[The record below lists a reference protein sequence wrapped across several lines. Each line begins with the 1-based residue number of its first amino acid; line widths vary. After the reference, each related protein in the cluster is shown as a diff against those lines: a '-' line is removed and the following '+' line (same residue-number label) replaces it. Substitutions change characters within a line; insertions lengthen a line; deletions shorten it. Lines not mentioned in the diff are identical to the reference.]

1 MRRIY
6 FRKERIKM
14 KNSSHFSPVRIIVNV
29 LITLAAAGIYF
40 YVELPAL
47 NVKSMEFWIF
57 IILALAL
64 FSFLTFIGAGIG
76 ITRSSSPADVFK
88 GLWKVCKIPVILI
101 ALIVVFCL
109 VASILS
115 SVIFNSQ
122 AYSNLIEIEE
132 SDFISDI
139 NEISYEQIPQLD
151 KDSASVLANRKLG
164 ELRDLV
170 SQFEVESESAQINY
184 NDRPVRVT
192 YLNYGDFFKWIKN
205 TKNGIPAYMVTDM
218 VTQEVTVVRTE
229 SGIKY
234 SPSEYF
240 NRNIQRHLRF
250 NYPTFMFEDV
260 NFEIDEEGTPYFV
273 ASVMTKRI
281 GVFGGR
287 DIIGAVLCNAVTG
300 DSVYYDAADI
310 PTWVDRVFTA
320 DILIEQYDYRGVYQ
334 NGFWNS
340 IFGQTGCTVTTDG
353 YNYIAQDDDV
363 WMYTGITSVGG
374 DQSNIGFIL
383 VNQRTKAARFYSI
396 AGAEEFSA
404 MSSAEGAVQQYEYSA
419 AFPLLMNIKGQPTYF
434 LPLKDASSLV
444 KMYAMVNVQ
453 QYQIVA
459 YGTSLAECEKNY
471 ESLLVKNGLIEN
483 EPEVPVSPEED
494 KYETELTGVIVE
506 IREAVIEG
514 TTIYYV
520 AIDTLPEKYLR
531 LSAADNENAAILDVG
546 DNIVVSADFENTDAL
561 IITAIMK

>member
-1 MRRIY
+1 
-6 FRKERIKM
+6 M
-14 KNSSHFSPVRIIVNV
+14 KKHSHFSPVRIIVNI
-29 LITLAAAGIYF
+29 LITLAAAGLYF
-40 YVELPAL
+40 YIELPAL
-47 NVKSMEFWIF
+47 NFRSMELWVF

-64 FSFLTFIGAGIG
+64 FSFLTLITAGIG
-76 ITRSSSPADVFK
+76 ISRSSSPAEVFK

-101 ALIVVFCL
+101 AAIIVFCL
-109 VASILS
+109 IGNICSA
-115 SVIFNSQ
+115 VIFNSQ
-122 AYSNLIEIEE
+122 AYSNLINVEE
-132 SDFISDI
+132 SDFTTDI

-170 SQFEVESESAQINY
+170 SQFEVEVESAQINY

-192 YLNYGDFFKWIKN
+192 YLNYGDFFKWLKN
-205 TKNGIPAYMVTDM
+205 RNSGIPAYMVTDM

-229 SGIKY
+229 NNIKY

-240 NRNIQRHLRF
+240 NRNIKRHLRF
-250 NYPTFMFEDV
+250 SYPTLMFEDV

-273 ASVMTKRI
+273 GSVMTKRI
-281 GVFGGR
+281 GIFGGR
-287 DIIGAVLCNAVTG
+287 DIVGAVLCNAVTG
-300 DSVYYDAADI
+300 ECVYYDAADI

-320 DILIEQYDYRGVYQ
+320 EILIEQYDYRGMYQ

-340 IFGQTGCTVTTDG
+340 IFGQTGCTVTTEG
-353 YNYIAQDDDV
+353 YNYIAQNDDV

-383 VNQRTKAARFYSI
+383 VNQRTKTARFYSI

-404 MSSAEGAVQQYEYSA
+404 MDSAEGAVQQYEYSA
-419 AFPLLMNIKGQPTYF
+419 AFPLLLNIKGQPTYF

-459 YGTSLAECEKNY
+459 YGTSLAECEENY
-471 ESLLVKNGLIEN
+471 ENLLIKNGLIEN
-483 EPEVPVSPEED
+483 TPDNPDEPEED
-494 KYETELTGVIVE
+494 KYETVITGVITE

-514 TTIYYV
+514 TTIYYI
-520 AIDTLPEKYLR
+520 ALDTLPEKYIR
-531 LSAADNENAAILDVG
+531 LSAADNENVAILNVG
-546 DNIVVSADFENTDAL
+546 DTITVSIDAEASEK
-561 IITAIMK
+561 IILDSILK

>member
-1 MRRIY
+1 
-6 FRKERIKM
+6 M
-14 KNSSHFSPVRIIVNV
+14 KNNSQFSPVRIIVNL

-47 NVKSMEFWIF
+47 NFRSMELWIF

-64 FSFLTFIGAGIG
+64 FSFLTLITAGIG
-76 ITRSSSPADVFK
+76 ITRSSSPGEVFK
-88 GLWKVCKIPVILI
+88 GLWRVCKIPVILI
-101 ALIVVFCL
+101 AAIVVFCL
-109 VASILS
+109 VGNLCSA
-115 SVIFNSQ
+115 VIFNSK
-122 AYSNLIEIEE
+122 AYSNLIEVEE
-132 SDFISDI
+132 SDFTADI

-170 SQFEVESESAQINY
+170 SQFEVEAESAQINY

-205 TKNGIPAYMVTDM
+205 TKNGIPAYLITDM

-240 NRNIQRHLRF
+240 NRNISRHLRF
-250 NYPTFMFEDV
+250 NYPTLMFEDI
-260 NFEIDEEGTPYFV
+260 NFEIDEDGTPYFV

-281 GVFGGR
+281 GIFGGR
-287 DIIGAVLCNAVTG
+287 DIVGAVLCNAITG
-300 DSVYYDAADI
+300 ESVYYDAADI
-310 PTWVDRVFTA
+310 PTWVDRIFTA
-320 DILIEQYDYRGVYQ
+320 DLLIEQYDYRGMYQ

-340 IFGQTGCTVTTDG
+340 IFGQTGCTVTTEG

-383 VNQRTKAARFYSI
+383 VNQRTKTARFYSI

-404 MSSAEGAVQQYEYSA
+404 MDSAEGVVQQYGYVA
-419 AFPLLMNIKGQPTYF
+419 AFPLLLNIKGQPTYF

-459 YGTSLAECEKNY
+459 YGTSLAECEENY
-471 ESLLVKNGLIEN
+471 EVLLMKNGLIEN
-483 EPEVPVSPEED
+483 EPDIPDTPEED
-494 KYETELTGVIVE
+494 KYETELTGVITE
-506 IREAVIEG
+506 IRQAVIDG
-514 TTIYYV
+514 TTVYYI

-531 LSAADNENAAILDVG
+531 LSAADNENAAILNVG
-546 DNIVVSADFENTDAL
+546 DTITVSADAEDTEA
-561 IITAIMK
+561 AILSSILK

>member
-1 MRRIY
+1 
-6 FRKERIKM
+6 M
-14 KNSSHFSPVRIIVNV
+14 KKFSPIRIIINI
-29 LITLAAAGIYF
+29 LITLAAAGLYF
-40 YVELPAL
+40 YLELPAL
-47 NVKSMEFWIF
+47 NLRSMELWIF
-57 IILALAL
+57 IVITLAI
-64 FSFLTFIGAGIG
+64 FSFLTLLTAGIG
-76 ITRSSSPADVFK
+76 IGRSSSPADVLR

-101 ALIVVFCL
+101 AAIIVFCF
-109 VASILS
+109 IGNIS
-115 SVIFNSQ
+115 SAVIFNSK
-122 AYSNLIEIEE
+122 AYSNLIEVTE
-132 SDFISDI
+132 SDFTADI

-170 SQFEVESESAQINY
+170 SQFEVEAESAQINY
-184 NDRPVRVT
+184 KDRPVRVT
-192 YLNYGDFFKWIKN
+192 YLNYGDFFKWLKN
-205 TKNGIPAYMVTDM
+205 TRNGIPAYMITDM

-240 NRNIQRHLRF
+240 NRNITRHLRF
-250 NYPTFMFEDV
+250 KYPSFMFEDV
-260 NFEIDEEGTPYFV
+260 NFEIDEDGIPYFV

-287 DIIGAVLCNAVTG
+287 DIVGAVLCNAVTG
-300 DSVYYDAADI
+300 ECIYYDAADI

-320 DILIEQYDYRGVYQ
+320 EILIEQYDYRGMYQ

-340 IFGQTGCTVTTDG
+340 IFGQTGCTVTTEG

-383 VNQRTKAARFYSI
+383 VNQRTKTARFYSI

-404 MSSAEGAVQQYEYSA
+404 MDSAEGAVQQYEYSA
-419 AFPLLMNIKGQPTYF
+419 AFPLLLNIKGQPTYF

-459 YGTSLAECEKNY
+459 YGTSLAECEENY
-471 ESLLVKNGLIEN
+471 ETLLIKNGLIETTSDIPE
-483 EPEVPVSPEED
+483 EPAED
-494 KYETELTGVIVE
+494 KYETEIIGVITG

-520 AIDTLPEKYLR
+520 TVDSLPEKYIR
-531 LSAADNENAAILDVG
+531 LSAADNENAAILNIG
-546 DNIVVSADFENTDAL
+546 DTITVSVDAEDTESSIL
-561 IITAIMK
+561 YSILK

>member
-1 MRRIY
+1 
-6 FRKERIKM
+6 M
-14 KNSSHFSPVRIIVNV
+14 KKFTLSTPLRIILSLIIT
-29 LITLAAAGIYF
+29 LITAGIYF
-40 YVELPAL
+40 YIKLPAL
-47 NVKSMEFWIF
+47 NLRSMELWSFVM
-57 IILALAL
+57 LMLMV
-64 FSFLTFIGAGIG
+64 FSFLMLITDGFGINRASTPQD
-76 ITRSSSPADVFK
+76 ILR
-88 GLWKVCKIPVILI
+88 GLWKSCKIPVVLLAIIIL
-101 ALIVVFCL
+101 FCL
-109 VASILS
+109 VGNIS
-115 SVIFNSQ
+115 SAVIFNSK
-122 AYSNLIEIEE
+122 AYSNLIELEE
-132 SDFISDI
+132 SDFTTDI

-151 KDSASVLANRKLG
+151 KNSASVLANRKLG

-170 SQFEVESESAQINY
+170 SQFEVEIESAQINY

-218 VTQEVTVVRTE
+218 VTQEVSVVRTE

-240 NRNIQRHLRF
+240 NRNITRHLRF
-250 NYPTFMFEDV
+250 AFPTLMFEDV
-260 NFEIDEEGTPYFV
+260 NFEIDEEGIPYFV

-281 GVFGGR
+281 GIFGGR
-287 DIIGAVLCNAVTG
+287 DIIGAVLCNAITG
-300 DSVYYDAADI
+300 ECAYYDAKDI
-310 PTWVDRVFTA
+310 PVWVDRVFTA
-320 DILIEQYDYRGVYQ
+320 DLLIEQYDYRGMYQ

-340 IFGQTGCTVTTDG
+340 IFGQSGCTVTTEG

-383 VNQRTKAARFYSI
+383 VNQRTKASRFYNI
-396 AGAEEFSA
+396 AGAEEYSA

-419 AFPLLMNIKGQPTYF
+419 AFPLLLNIKGQPTYF

-459 YGTSLAECEKNY
+459 YGTSLAECEANY
-471 ESLLVKNGLIEN
+471 ESLLLQNNLIDDDKKPS
-483 EPEVPVSPEED
+483 EPE
-494 KYETELTGVIVE
+494 TENFEIEISGTVTD

-520 AIDTLPEKYLR
+520 SLDTAPDKYFR
-531 LSAADNENAAILDVG
+531 LSAADNEAVVILNVGDAITVITNNSDSAIVSAIL
-546 DNIVVSADFENTDAL
+546 
-561 IITAIMK
+561 K

>member
-1 MRRIY
+1 
-6 FRKERIKM
+6 M
-14 KNSSHFSPVRIIVNV
+14 KNNSQFSPVRIIVNL

-47 NVKSMEFWIF
+47 NFRSMELWIF
-57 IILALAL
+57 IVLALAL
-64 FSFLTFIGAGIG
+64 FSFLTLITAGIG
-76 ITRSSSPADVFK
+76 ITRSSSPSEVFK
-88 GLWKVCKIPVILI
+88 GLWRVCKIPVILI
-101 ALIVVFCL
+101 AAIVVFCL
-109 VASILS
+109 VGNLCSA
-115 SVIFNSQ
+115 VIFNSK
-122 AYSNLIEIEE
+122 AYSNLIEVEE
-132 SDFISDI
+132 SDFTADI

-170 SQFEVESESAQINY
+170 SQFEVEAESAQINY

-205 TKNGIPAYMVTDM
+205 TKNGIPAYLITDM

-240 NRNIQRHLRF
+240 NRNISRHLRF
-250 NYPTFMFEDV
+250 NYPTLMFEDI
-260 NFEIDEEGTPYFV
+260 NFEIDEDGTPYFV

-281 GVFGGR
+281 GIFGGR
-287 DIIGAVLCNAVTG
+287 DIVGAVLCNAITG
-300 DSVYYDAADI
+300 ESVYYDAADI
-310 PTWVDRVFTA
+310 PTWVDRIFTA
-320 DILIEQYDYRGVYQ
+320 DLLIEQYDYRGMYQ

-340 IFGQTGCTVTTDG
+340 IFGQTGCTVTTEG

-383 VNQRTKAARFYSI
+383 VNQRTKTARFYSI

-404 MSSAEGAVQQYEYSA
+404 MDSAEGVVQQYGYVA
-419 AFPLLMNIKGQPTYF
+419 AFPLLLNIKGQPTYF

-459 YGTSLAECEKNY
+459 YGTSLAECEENY
-471 ESLLVKNGLIEN
+471 DVLLMKNGLIEN
-483 EPEVPVSPEED
+483 EPDIPDTPEED
-494 KYETELTGVIVE
+494 KYETELTGVITE
-506 IREAVIEG
+506 IRQAVIDG
-514 TTIYYV
+514 TTVYYV
-520 AIDTLPEKYLR
+520 AIDTLSEKYLR
-531 LSAADNENAAILDVG
+531 LSAADNENAAILNVG
-546 DNIVVSADFENTDAL
+546 DTISVSADAEDTEA
-561 IITAIMK
+561 AILSSILK

>member
-1 MRRIY
+1 
-6 FRKERIKM
+6 M
-14 KNSSHFSPVRIIVNV
+14 KNNSQFSPVRIIVNL

-47 NVKSMEFWIF
+47 NFRSMELWIF
-57 IILALAL
+57 IVLALAL
-64 FSFLTFIGAGIG
+64 FSFLTLITAGIG
-76 ITRSSSPADVFK
+76 ITRSSSPSEVFK
-88 GLWKVCKIPVILI
+88 GLWRVCKIPVILI
-101 ALIVVFCL
+101 AAIVGFCL
-109 VASILS
+109 VGNLCSA
-115 SVIFNSQ
+115 VIFNSK
-122 AYSNLIEIEE
+122 AYSNLIEVEE
-132 SDFISDI
+132 SDFTADI

-170 SQFEVESESAQINY
+170 SQFEVEAESAQINY

-205 TKNGIPAYMVTDM
+205 TKNGIPAYLITDM

-240 NRNIQRHLRF
+240 NRNISRHLRF
-250 NYPTFMFEDV
+250 NYPTLMFEDI
-260 NFEIDEEGTPYFV
+260 NFEIDEDGTPYFV

-281 GVFGGR
+281 GIFGGR
-287 DIIGAVLCNAVTG
+287 DIVGAVLCNAITG
-300 DSVYYDAADI
+300 ESVYYDAADI
-310 PTWVDRVFTA
+310 PTWVDRIFTA
-320 DILIEQYDYRGVYQ
+320 DLLIEQYDYRGMYQ

-340 IFGQTGCTVTTDG
+340 IFGQTGCTVTTEG

-383 VNQRTKAARFYSI
+383 VNQRTKTARFYSI

-404 MSSAEGAVQQYEYSA
+404 MDSAEGVVQQYGYVA
-419 AFPLLMNIKGQPTYF
+419 AFPLLLNIKGQPTYF

-459 YGTSLAECEKNY
+459 YGTSLAECEENY
-471 ESLLVKNGLIEN
+471 DVLLMKNGLIEN
-483 EPEVPVSPEED
+483 EPDIPDTPEED
-494 KYETELTGVIVE
+494 KYETELTGVITE
-506 IREAVIEG
+506 IRQAVIDG
-514 TTIYYV
+514 TTVYYV

-531 LSAADNENAAILDVG
+531 LSAADNENAAILNVG
-546 DNIVVSADFENTDAL
+546 DTISVSADAEDTEA
-561 IITAIMK
+561 AILSSILK

>member
-1 MRRIY
+1 
-6 FRKERIKM
+6 M
-14 KNSSHFSPVRIIVNV
+14 KNNSQFSPVRIIVNL

-40 YVELPAL
+40 YVELPTL
-47 NVKSMEFWIF
+47 NFRSMELWIF
-57 IILALAL
+57 IVLALAL
-64 FSFLTFIGAGIG
+64 FSFLTLITAGIG
-76 ITRSSSPADVFK
+76 ITRSSSPSEVFK
-88 GLWKVCKIPVILI
+88 GLWRVCKIPVILI
-101 ALIVVFCL
+101 AAIVVFCL
-109 VASILS
+109 VGNLCSA
-115 SVIFNSQ
+115 VIFNSK
-122 AYSNLIEIEE
+122 AYSNLIEVEE
-132 SDFISDI
+132 SDFTADI

-170 SQFEVESESAQINY
+170 SQFEVEAESAQINY

-205 TKNGIPAYMVTDM
+205 TKNGIPAYLITDM

-240 NRNIQRHLRF
+240 NRNISRHLRF
-250 NYPTFMFEDV
+250 NYPTLMFEDI
-260 NFEIDEEGTPYFV
+260 NFEIDEDGTPYFV

-281 GVFGGR
+281 GIFGGR
-287 DIIGAVLCNAVTG
+287 DIVGAVLCNAITG
-300 DSVYYDAADI
+300 ESVYYDAADI
-310 PTWVDRVFTA
+310 PTWVDRIFTA
-320 DILIEQYDYRGVYQ
+320 DLLIEQYDYRGMYQ

-340 IFGQTGCTVTTDG
+340 IFGQTGCTVTTEG

-383 VNQRTKAARFYSI
+383 VNQRTKTARFYSI

-404 MSSAEGAVQQYEYSA
+404 MDSAEGVVQQYGYVA
-419 AFPLLMNIKGQPTYF
+419 AFPLLLNIKGQPTYF

-459 YGTSLAECEKNY
+459 YGTSLAECEENY
-471 ESLLVKNGLIEN
+471 DVLLMKNGLIEN
-483 EPEVPVSPEED
+483 EPDIPDTPEED
-494 KYETELTGVIVE
+494 KYETELTGVITE
-506 IREAVIEG
+506 IRQAVIDG
-514 TTIYYV
+514 TTVYYV

-531 LSAADNENAAILDVG
+531 LSAADNENAAILNVG
-546 DNIVVSADFENTDAL
+546 DTITVSADTEDTEA
-561 IITAIMK
+561 AILSSILK

>member
-1 MRRIY
+1 
-6 FRKERIKM
+6 M
-14 KNSSHFSPVRIIVNV
+14 KNNSQFSPVRIIVNL

-47 NVKSMEFWIF
+47 NFRSMELWIF
-57 IILALAL
+57 IVLALAL
-64 FSFLTFIGAGIG
+64 FSFLTLITAGIG
-76 ITRSSSPADVFK
+76 ITRSSSPSEVFK
-88 GLWKVCKIPVILI
+88 GLWRVCKIPVILI
-101 ALIVVFCL
+101 AAIVVFCL
-109 VASILS
+109 VGNLCSA
-115 SVIFNSQ
+115 VIFNSK
-122 AYSNLIEIEE
+122 AYSNLIEVEE
-132 SDFISDI
+132 SDFTADI

-170 SQFEVESESAQINY
+170 SQFEVEAESAQINY

-205 TKNGIPAYMVTDM
+205 TKNGIPAYLITDM

-240 NRNIQRHLRF
+240 NRNISRHLRF
-250 NYPTFMFEDV
+250 NYPTLMFEDI
-260 NFEIDEEGTPYFV
+260 NFEIDEDGTPYFV

-281 GVFGGR
+281 GIFGGR
-287 DIIGAVLCNAVTG
+287 DIVGAVLCNAITG
-300 DSVYYDAADI
+300 ESVYYDAADI
-310 PTWVDRVFTA
+310 PTWVDRIFTA
-320 DILIEQYDYRGVYQ
+320 DLLIEQYDYRGMYQ

-340 IFGQTGCTVTTDG
+340 IFGQTGCTVTTEG

-383 VNQRTKAARFYSI
+383 VNQRTKTARFYSI

-404 MSSAEGAVQQYEYSA
+404 MDSAEGVVQQYGYVA
-419 AFPLLMNIKGQPTYF
+419 AFPLLLNIKGQPTYF

-444 KMYAMVNVQ
+444 KMYAMVDRK
-453 QYQIVA
+453 
-459 YGTSLAECEKNY
+459 S
-471 ESLLVKNGLIEN
+471 
-483 EPEVPVSPEED
+483 
-494 KYETELTGVIVE
+494 
-506 IREAVIEG
+506 
-514 TTIYYV
+514 
-520 AIDTLPEKYLR
+520 
-531 LSAADNENAAILDVG
+531 
-546 DNIVVSADFENTDAL
+546 VV
-561 IITAIMK
+561 

>member
-1 MRRIY
+1 
-6 FRKERIKM
+6 M
-14 KNSSHFSPVRIIVNV
+14 KNNSQFSPVRIIVNL

-47 NVKSMEFWIF
+47 NFRSMELWIF
-57 IILALAL
+57 IVLALAL
-64 FSFLTFIGAGIG
+64 FSFLTLITAGIG
-76 ITRSSSPADVFK
+76 ITRSSSPGEVFK
-88 GLWKVCKIPVILI
+88 GLWRVCKIPVILI
-101 ALIVVFCL
+101 AAIVVFCL
-109 VASILS
+109 VGNLCSA
-115 SVIFNSQ
+115 VIFNSK
-122 AYSNLIEIEE
+122 AYSNLIEVEE
-132 SDFISDI
+132 SDFTADI

-170 SQFEVESESAQINY
+170 SQFEVEAESAQINY

-205 TKNGIPAYMVTDM
+205 TKNGIPAYLITDM

-229 SGIKY
+229 RGIKY

-240 NRNIQRHLRF
+240 NRNISRHLRF
-250 NYPTFMFEDV
+250 NYPTLMFEDV
-260 NFEIDEEGTPYFV
+260 NFEIDEDGTPYFV

-281 GVFGGR
+281 GIFGGR
-287 DIIGAVLCNAVTG
+287 DIVGAVLCNAITG
-300 DSVYYDAADI
+300 ESVYYDAADI
-310 PTWVDRVFTA
+310 PTWVDRIFTA
-320 DILIEQYDYRGVYQ
+320 DLLIEQYDYRGMYQ

-340 IFGQTGCTVTTDG
+340 IFGQTGCTVTTEG

-383 VNQRTKAARFYSI
+383 VNQRTKTARFYSI

-404 MSSAEGAVQQYEYSA
+404 MDSAEGVVQQYGYVA
-419 AFPLLMNIKGQPTYF
+419 AFPLLLNIKGQPTYF

-459 YGTSLAECEKNY
+459 YGTSLAECEENY
-471 ESLLVKNGLIEN
+471 DVLLMKNGLIEN
-483 EPEVPVSPEED
+483 EPDIPDTPEED
-494 KYETELTGVIVE
+494 KYETELTGVITE
-506 IREAVIEG
+506 IRQAVIDG
-514 TTIYYV
+514 TTVYYV

-531 LSAADNENAAILDVG
+531 LSAADNENAAILNVG
-546 DNIVVSADFENTDAL
+546 DTITVSADAEDTEA
-561 IITAIMK
+561 AILSSILK

>member
-1 MRRIY
+1 
-6 FRKERIKM
+6 M
-14 KNSSHFSPVRIIVNV
+14 KNNSQFSPVRIIVNL

-47 NVKSMEFWIF
+47 NFRSMELWIF

-64 FSFLTFIGAGIG
+64 FSFLTLITAGIG
-76 ITRSSSPADVFK
+76 ITRSSSPGEVFK
-88 GLWKVCKIPVILI
+88 GLWRVCKIPVILI
-101 ALIVVFCL
+101 AAIVVFCL
-109 VASILS
+109 VGNLCSA
-115 SVIFNSQ
+115 VIFNSK
-122 AYSNLIEIEE
+122 AYSNLIEVEE
-132 SDFISDI
+132 SDFTADI

-170 SQFEVESESAQINY
+170 SQFEVEAESAQINY

-205 TKNGIPAYMVTDM
+205 TKNGIPAYLITDM

-240 NRNIQRHLRF
+240 NRNISRHLRF
-250 NYPTFMFEDV
+250 NYPTLMFEDI
-260 NFEIDEEGTPYFV
+260 NFEIDEDGTPYFV

-281 GVFGGR
+281 GIFGGR
-287 DIIGAVLCNAVTG
+287 DIVGAVLCNAITG
-300 DSVYYDAADI
+300 ESVYYDAADI
-310 PTWVDRVFTA
+310 PTWVDRIFTA
-320 DILIEQYDYRGVYQ
+320 DLLIEQYDYRGMYQ

-340 IFGQTGCTVTTDG
+340 IFGQTGCTVTTEG

-383 VNQRTKAARFYSI
+383 VNQRTKTARFYSI

-404 MSSAEGAVQQYEYSA
+404 MDSAEGVVQQYGYVA
-419 AFPLLMNIKGQPTYF
+419 AFPLLLNIKGQPTYF

-459 YGTSLAECEKNY
+459 YGTSLAECEENY
-471 ESLLVKNGLIEN
+471 DVLLMKNGLIEN
-483 EPEVPVSPEED
+483 EPDIPDTPEED
-494 KYETELTGVIVE
+494 KYETELTGVITE
-506 IREAVIEG
+506 IRQAVIDG
-514 TTIYYV
+514 TTVYYV

-546 DNIVVSADFENTDAL
+546 DTITVSADAEDTEA
-561 IITAIMK
+561 AILSSILK

>member
-1 MRRIY
+1 
-6 FRKERIKM
+6 M
-14 KNSSHFSPVRIIVNV
+14 KNNSQFSPVRIIVNL

-47 NVKSMEFWIF
+47 NFRSMELWIF
-57 IILALAL
+57 IVLALAL
-64 FSFLTFIGAGIG
+64 FSFLTLITAGIG
-76 ITRSSSPADVFK
+76 ITRSSSPSEVFK
-88 GLWKVCKIPVILI
+88 GLWRVCKIPVILI
-101 ALIVVFCL
+101 AAIVVFCL
-109 VASILS
+109 VGNLCSA
-115 SVIFNSQ
+115 VIFNSK
-122 AYSNLIEIEE
+122 AYSNLIEVEE
-132 SDFISDI
+132 SDFTADI

-170 SQFEVESESAQINY
+170 SQFEVEAESAQINY

-192 YLNYGDFFKWIKN
+192 YLNYGDFFKWVKN
-205 TKNGIPAYMVTDM
+205 TKNGIPAYLITDM

-240 NRNIQRHLRF
+240 NRNISRHLRF
-250 NYPTFMFEDV
+250 NYPTLMFEDI
-260 NFEIDEEGTPYFV
+260 NFEIDEDGTPYFV

-281 GVFGGR
+281 GIFGGR
-287 DIIGAVLCNAVTG
+287 DIVGAVLCNAITG
-300 DSVYYDAADI
+300 ESVYYDAADI
-310 PTWVDRVFTA
+310 PTWVDRIFTA
-320 DILIEQYDYRGVYQ
+320 DLLIEQYDYRGMYQ

-340 IFGQTGCTVTTDG
+340 IFGQTGCTVTTEG

-383 VNQRTKAARFYSI
+383 VNQRTKTARFYSI

-404 MSSAEGAVQQYEYSA
+404 MDSAEGVVQQYGYVA
-419 AFPLLMNIKGQPTYF
+419 AFPLLLNIKGQPTYF

-459 YGTSLAECEKNY
+459 YGTSLAECEENY
-471 ESLLVKNGLIEN
+471 DVLLMKNGLIEN
-483 EPEVPVSPEED
+483 EPDIPDTPEED
-494 KYETELTGVIVE
+494 KYETELTGVITE
-506 IREAVIEG
+506 IRQAVIDG
-514 TTIYYV
+514 TTVYYV

-531 LSAADNENAAILDVG
+531 LSAADNENAAILNVG
-546 DNIVVSADFENTDAL
+546 DTITVSADTEDTEA
-561 IITAIMK
+561 AILSSILK

>member
-1 MRRIY
+1 
-6 FRKERIKM
+6 M
-14 KNSSHFSPVRIIVNV
+14 KNNSQFSPVRIIVNL

-47 NVKSMEFWIF
+47 NFRSMELWIF
-57 IILALAL
+57 IVLALAL
-64 FSFLTFIGAGIG
+64 FSFLTLITAGIG
-76 ITRSSSPADVFK
+76 ITRSSSPSEVFK
-88 GLWKVCKIPVILI
+88 GLWRVCKIPVILI
-101 ALIVVFCL
+101 AAIVVFCL
-109 VASILS
+109 VGNLCSA
-115 SVIFNSQ
+115 VIFNSK
-122 AYSNLIEIEE
+122 AYSNLIEVEE
-132 SDFISDI
+132 SDFTADI

-170 SQFEVESESAQINY
+170 SQFEVEAESAQINY

-205 TKNGIPAYMVTDM
+205 TKNGIPAYLITDM

-240 NRNIQRHLRF
+240 NRNISRHLRF
-250 NYPTFMFEDV
+250 NYPTLMFEDI
-260 NFEIDEEGTPYFV
+260 NFEIDEDGTPYFV

-281 GVFGGR
+281 GIFGGR
-287 DIIGAVLCNAVTG
+287 DIVGAVLCNAITG
-300 DSVYYDAADI
+300 ESVYYDAADI
-310 PTWVDRVFTA
+310 PTWVDRIFTA
-320 DILIEQYDYRGVYQ
+320 DLLIEQYDYRGMYQ

-340 IFGQTGCTVTTDG
+340 IFGQTGCTVTTEG

-383 VNQRTKAARFYSI
+383 VNQRTKTARFYSI

-404 MSSAEGAVQQYEYSA
+404 MDSAEGVVQQYGYVA
-419 AFPLLMNIKGQPTYF
+419 AFPLLLNIKGQPTYF

-459 YGTSLAECEKNY
+459 YGTSLAECEENY
-471 ESLLVKNGLIEN
+471 EVLLMKNGLIEN
-483 EPEVPVSPEED
+483 EPDIPDTPEKD
-494 KYETELTGVIVE
+494 KYETELTGVITE
-506 IREAVIEG
+506 IRQAVIDG
-514 TTIYYV
+514 TTVYYV
-520 AIDTLPEKYLR
+520 AIDTLSEKYLR
-531 LSAADNENAAILDVG
+531 LSAADNENAAILNVG
-546 DNIVVSADFENTDAL
+546 DTISVSADAEDTEA
-561 IITAIMK
+561 AILSSILK